1 MDLSTPLLLSEGV
14 CRQLGILS
22 YHSSISVA
30 KQNGDPSSTEN
41 SLTQESAN
49 ADSPPEVSAQ
59 ASVPM
64 VRVALVQSVKLL
76 PRQTSQVKVQLL
88 AVTSGGPLLVEA
100 SSELESQGVYIEEGL
115 VQAGH
120 DDNPLLLTN
129 RTGFTLE
136 LSSGYEL
143 GAATEVDVVSPVK
156 IEDREESDDSRV
168 NRLVSATKDNILRRK
183 DRLLM
188 FYRDTLQLPP
198 QDKES
203 FCDLLTDYH
212 AAFCLD
218 EGERGETDMLQ
229 LHIDTG
235 DAQPRRRAPRRMP
248 FVVRKEVDMQ
258 VQKMANAGVIKKS
271 HSPWAS
277 PVILVRKRNRDYRF
291 CVDYRRL
298 NDVTK
303 KDTFPLPRI
312 DDLLDQ
318 LGHSRYF
325 SSLDLAAGYWQIQVA
340 PESQC
345 KTAFVT
351 HRGLFEFRVMPFGLT
366 NAPAVFQRLV
376 QEVLDGLN
384 PEGGPDFVTA
394 YLDDILIFSGT
405 QEEHQEHLRMVMERI
420 VAAGLK
426 LNLKKCKFIQPEVE
440 YLGHIIT
447 PQGLRTAT

>member
-1 MDLSTPLLLSEGV
+1 MSTPIYVKMDSSTPLLLSEGV

-168 NRLVSATKDNILRRK
+168 NRLVSATEDNILRRK

-203 FCDLLTDYH
+203 FCDRLTDYH

-218 EGERGETDMLQ
+218 EGERGETDMVQ

-235 DAQPRRRAPRRMP
+235 DAQPRRQAPRRMP
-248 FVVRKEVDMQ
+248 FVVRKEVDRQ
-258 VQKMANAGVIKKS
+258 VQKMANSGVIKKS

-277 PVILVRKRNRDYRF
+277 PVRSWCANAMETIGF
-291 CVDYRRL
+291 
-298 NDVTK
+298 
-303 KDTFPLPRI
+303 
-312 DDLLDQ
+312 
-318 LGHSRYF
+318 
-325 SSLDLAAGYWQIQVA
+325 A
-340 PESQC
+340 
-345 KTAFVT
+345 
-351 HRGLFEFRVMPFGLT
+351 LT
-366 NAPAVFQRLV
+366 I
-376 QEVLDGLN
+376 
-384 PEGGPDFVTA
+384 EGSMT
-394 YLDDILIFSGT
+394 
-405 QEEHQEHLRMVMERI
+405 
-420 VAAGLK
+420 
-426 LNLKKCKFIQPEVE
+426 
-440 YLGHIIT
+440 
-447 PQGLRTAT
+447 